1 MKKINIIYKIIIMI
15 FVSIVILTQNIV
27 YASMAD
33 YDDETADKIME
44 QEKEEWNKKHE
55 EVINKSS
62 NNYLKNLSIENY
74 EITPKFDK
82 QIINYEVEKEVVENT
97 IEVKAEADDEKAT
110 VSGIGNI
117 TLNSGENI
125 ITIDVTA
132 ENGTVRSYYIKFV
145 KAIKE
150 KLRLSNISLV
160 AMSNEKDVNNIEL
173 NPSFDSEIFTYNCS
187 VANYIEKINIEAK
200 SNEENSNIE
209 IVGNDNLKEGLNE
222 ILITV
227 KTSDNEEIVYKI
239 NVNKEK
245 KEEIEL
251 KEDNQNKKIVII
263 ASITAICV
271 IVLLSVIKIRKK

>member
-132 ENGTVRSYYIKFV
+132 ENGTVRSYYIKVV

>member
-132 ENGTVRSYYIKFV
+132 ENGTVRSYYIKVV

-209 IVGNDNLKEGLNE
+209 IVGNDNLKEGPNE

>member
-44 QEKEEWNKKHE
+44 QEKEEWNTKHE

-132 ENGTVRSYYIKFV
+132 ENGTVRSYYIKVV